1 MIYVLKKISTLLVLA
16 MLAVLIW
23 APISANAID
32 APPGSG
38 GISAFEDVENL
49 AQGGIVSTDTG
60 ISGLAELFNR
70 IQNVLGWVFAFALI
84 IGVAMLIVG
93 GIMYMVAGGNEERAG
108 VGIKM
113 VIFAV
118 VGIVIAGLAW
128 SIVAIVN
135 SIVFAPA

>member
-1 MIYVLKKISTLLVLA
+1 MLKKISTLLVLLMIA
-16 MLAVLIW
+16 ILVGGLPVA
-23 APISANAID
+23 ANAID

-38 GISAFEDVENL
+38 GLSAFEDVENL
-49 AQGGIVSTDTG
+49 AQGGIQSSDTG

-70 IQNVLGWVFAFALI
+70 IQNILGWVFAFALI

-93 GIMYMVAGGNEERAG
+93 GIMYMIAGGNEDRAG
-108 VGIKM
+108 AGIKM

>member
-1 MIYVLKKISTLLVLA
+1 VLKKISTLLVLA
-16 MLAVLIW
+16 MLAVLVG

-38 GISAFEDVENL
+38 GVSAFEDVENL

-93 GIMYMVAGGNEERAG
+93 GIMYMIAGGNEDRAG
-108 VGIKM
+108 AGIKM

>member
-1 MIYVLKKISTLLVLA
+1 VLKKISTLLVLA
-16 MLAVLIW
+16 MLAVLVG

-49 AQGGIVSTDTG
+49 AQGGIKSTDTG

-93 GIMYMVAGGNEERAG
+93 GIMYMVAGGNAERAG

>member
-1 MIYVLKKISTLLVLA
+1 MLKKISTLLVLA
-16 MLAVLIW
+16 MLAVLVG

-38 GISAFEDVENL
+38 GVSAFEDVENL

-93 GIMYMVAGGNEERAG
+93 GIMYMIAGGNEDRAG
-108 VGIKM
+108 AGIKM

>member
-1 MIYVLKKISTLLVLA
+1 MLKKISTLLVLA
-16 MLAVLIW
+16 MLAVLVG

-93 GIMYMVAGGNEERAG
+93 GIMYMIAGGNEDRAG
-108 VGIKM
+108 AGIKM

>member
-1 MIYVLKKISTLLVLA
+1 MLKKISTLLVLA
-16 MLAVLIW
+16 VFAISVGT
-23 APISANAID
+23 PIIANAID

-49 AQGGIVSTDTG
+49 AQGGITSTDTG
-60 ISGLAELFNR
+60 VSGLAELFNR
-70 IQNVLGWVFAFALI
+70 IQNILGWVFAFALI

-108 VGIKM
+108 AGIKM

>member
-1 MIYVLKKISTLLVLA
+1 MLKKISTLLVLA
-16 MLAVLIW
+16 MFAVLVG

-135 SIVFAPA
+135 SIVFAPT

>member
-1 MIYVLKKISTLLVLA
+1 MLKKISTLLVLA
-16 MLAVLIW
+16 MLAVLVG

-38 GISAFEDVENL
+38 GVSAFEDVENL

>member
-1 MIYVLKKISTLLVLA
+1 VLKKISTLLVLA
-16 MLAVLIW
+16 MFAVLVG